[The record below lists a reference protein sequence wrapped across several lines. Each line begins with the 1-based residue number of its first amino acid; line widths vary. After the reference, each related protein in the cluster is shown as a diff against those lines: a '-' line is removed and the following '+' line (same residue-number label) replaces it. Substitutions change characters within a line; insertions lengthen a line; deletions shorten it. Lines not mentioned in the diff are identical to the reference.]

1 MGQANRRNTAKPPMR
16 RRKYLG
22 ASCPNNG
29 GFAYEAIR
37 KITEYHTYKSFPF
50 CKTHYFTIILLHYI

>member
-22 ASCPNNG
+22 TSCPNNR
-29 GFAYEAIR
+29 GFVYRTIC
-37 KITEYHTYKSFPF
+37 KITEYHTHKSFF
-50 CKTHYFTIILLHYI
+50 FYKTYHFTIILLHYI